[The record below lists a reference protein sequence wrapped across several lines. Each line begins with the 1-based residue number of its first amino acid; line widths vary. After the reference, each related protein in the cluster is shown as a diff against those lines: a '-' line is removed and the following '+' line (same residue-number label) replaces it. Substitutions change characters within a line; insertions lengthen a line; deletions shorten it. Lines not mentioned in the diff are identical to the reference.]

1 MNTQLIHRPYQV
13 LTNLSDDEISDL
25 IEDIE
30 EYAAFYP
37 DYEDYTQ
44 FWDAIRTLAR
54 FYREVKQSDD
64 SRLRHAENE
73 SEFYEVPLAA

>member
-30 EYAAFYP
+30 EDAAFYP
-37 DYEDYTQ
+37 D
-44 FWDAIRTLAR
+44 
-54 FYREVKQSDD
+54 
-64 SRLRHAENE
+64 
-73 SEFYEVPLAA
+73 

>member
-54 FYREVKQSDD
+54 FYREVK
-64 SRLRHAENE
+64 
-73 SEFYEVPLAA
+73 